1 MHVSVRGAMIAFVVL
16 AGAGVVAQQQT
27 PPTPPPPS
35 GAPAQGPPPT
45 GGGPGRG
52 GRGRGIQIQEGEECP
67 AGTTEVRPRSCQ
79 APSMPPPSI
88 VDYRPKSTLVT
99 AEHKVPK
106 AKFAAIDYHGHPGGL
121 LGSADGIASMIA
133 SLDALN
139 VRMIISADNM
149 SGERLQ
155 KAMAVIN
162 ASPKAKERVRVLAGI
177 DFRNVGPGWADK
189 AVAQLEA
196 DVAAGAVGVGEIG
209 KGFGLSIKKADGT
222 RLKLDDPDLDPIWD
236 ACARLKLP
244 VFIHTADP
252 QQFFEPIDY
261 TNERWLE
268 LSLFPERRYPADK
281 FPRFEELMT
290 ERDNLFRKHPK
301 TTFIAAHMGWH
312 ANDLGRLGKMLDA
325 MPNVYTEVGAV
336 LYDIGRQP
344 RGAHDFFVKY
354 QDRVLFGKD
363 SFQPEEYPY
372 YWRVFETRDDYFDY
386 YRGYHAFWK
395 LYGIDLPDSVLKK
408 VYYQN
413 AVRIASRLP
422 QTGWPR

>member
-1 MHVSVRGAMIAFVVL
+1 MRRKSVVIA
-16 AGAGVVAQQQT
+16 VVAVAVASSITNRGVAAQQ
-27 PPTPPPPS
+27 PS
-35 GAPAQGPPPT
+35 NR
-45 GGGPGRG
+45 GPGGARG
-52 GRGRGIQIQEGEECP
+52 TQIQPGESCP
-67 AGTTEVRPRSCQ
+67 PGTTEIRPRNCLG
-79 APSMPPPSI
+79 PEVPVPSI
-88 VDYRPKSTLVT
+88 LDYRPHSTLITPTHMV
-99 AEHKVPK
+99 KS
-106 AKFAAIDYHGHPGGL
+106 AKFPAIDFHGHPSGL
-121 LGSADGIASMIA
+121 LGSAEGLTTLVTA
-133 SLDALN
+133 LDSLN
-139 VRMIISADNM
+139 VRLMVVADNM

-155 KAMAVIN
+155 RALAVVN
-162 ASPKAKERVRVLAGI
+162 ASPKMKDRVRVLAGI
-177 DFRNVGPGWADK
+177 DFRNVGPGWAEK

-209 KGFGLSIKKADGT
+209 KDFGLSTRKPDGS
-222 RLKLDDPDLDPIWD
+222 RLKLDDPELDPIWD

-244 VFIHTADP
+244 VFIHTGDP
-252 QQFFEPIDY
+252 QEFFEPVDY

-268 LSLFPERRYPADK
+268 ISLFPGRRYPPDK
-281 FPRFEELMT
+281 FPKFEELMA

-301 TTFIAAHMGWH
+301 TTFVAAHMGWH
-312 ANDLGRLGKMLDA
+312 ANNLGRLAKMMDE
-325 MPNVYTEVGAV
+325 MPNLYTEVGAV

-413 AVRIASRLP
+413 ALRLTSRLP
-422 QTGWPR
+422 QTGWPK